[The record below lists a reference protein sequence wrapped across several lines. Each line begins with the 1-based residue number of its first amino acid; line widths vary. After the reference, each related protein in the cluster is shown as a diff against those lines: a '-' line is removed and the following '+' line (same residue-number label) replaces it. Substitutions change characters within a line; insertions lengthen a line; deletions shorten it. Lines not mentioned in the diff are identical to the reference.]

1 MDLRHYFSASTSKQS
16 SVPTTSSSSNSEDD
30 EQLSSDSVSLEP
42 PPKKNFPAQLTTER
56 SRSTELSWAGSE
68 NTTRSGTNIFLGW
81 NMMRITKEH
90 SVKFVIRGINIL
102 LRRQVEHGLRS
113 PSKIGKKL

>member
-30 EQLSSDSVSLEP
+30 EKLSSDSVSLELS
-42 PPKKNFPAQLTTER
+42 PKKAFPAQLTTER
-56 SRSTELSWAGSE
+56 SRSTELSRAGSE
-68 NTTRSGTNIFLGW
+68 STTRSGKKIFLGW

-90 SVKFVIRGINIL
+90 SAKFNL
-102 LRRQVEHGLRS
+102 S
-113 PSKIGKKL
+113 